1 MWAVEITVSLGE
13 EHDDERLRSA
23 LAEHAVPSAPSQPGF
38 VSAIW
43 TVDDLRTK
51 GVGITIYSDE
61 ASARTRAAQ
70 FAVGDSAP
78 GGATI
83 SGIELLRVLA
93 SA

>member
-1 MWAVEITVSLGE
+1 MWAVEITVSLGA
-13 EHDDERLRSA
+13 EHDDERLRGA

-43 TVDDLRTK
+43 TVDEASTK
-51 GVGITIYSDE
+51 GVGITIFKDE
-61 ASARTRAAQ
+61 VSARARAAQ
-70 FAVGDSAP
+70 FAVGDGAP

-83 SGIELLRVLA
+83 SRIELLRVLA